1 MRRALLIGLVVSL
14 GFLSRADWS
23 FAISPTSS
31 WADIRST
38 PNILVEAPMIWF
50 GTHAVPVLEVCRS
63 GDTLRAVTSEGVT
76 AEVPEQGDR
85 SGYDIRV
92 DRIVGSIFRTREV
105 LLFTKHYE
113 IPPCR

>member
-1 MRRALLIGLVVSL
+1 MRSALLISLVVFL
-14 GFLSRADWS
+14 GFLSRAGWA

-31 WADIRST
+31 WSEIRNT
-38 PNILVEAPMIWF
+38 PNILIEAPMLSF
-50 GTHAVPVLEVCRS
+50 GAHAVSVLDVCRS

-76 AEVPEQGDR
+76 AEAPEQGYR
-85 SGYDIRV
+85 SSYDIRV
-92 DRIVGSIFRTREV
+92 DRIVGGIYRTREV

>member
-1 MRRALLIGLVVSL
+1 MRRALLISLVVSL
-14 GFLSRADWS
+14 GFLSLVGWV

-31 WADIRST
+31 WSDIRST
-38 PNILVEAPMIWF
+38 PNILIEAPMIWF

-76 AEVPEQGDR
+76 AEVPEQGDP

-92 DRIVGSIFRTREV
+92 DRIVGDIFRTREV

>member
-1 MRRALLIGLVVSL
+1 MRRVLLISLIVSL
-14 GFLSRADWS
+14 GFLSRAGWA

-31 WADIRST
+31 WSEIQST
-38 PNILVEAPMIWF
+38 RNILVEAPMIWF
-50 GTHAVPVLEVCRS
+50 GAHAVPVLEVCRS

-76 AEVPEQGDR
+76 AEVPEQGYR
-85 SGYDIRV
+85 SSYDIRV
-92 DRIVGSIFRTREV
+92 DRIVGGIYRTREV